1 MTMYNRHYTGKIE
14 LAVLDT
20 AGTFCDGPG
29 DLRERWPLDDLRGCK
44 APVVPFYEALKEFG
58 MECDWATIRKPMGN
72 FKPTHLRML
81 LNQPEVAEQFR
92 AKHGRDWDENDFEA
106 ILATFRPLMS
116 KYIVDDDL
124 ARPIDGALEAISK
137 LREAGILVG
146 CDTGYYQ
153 EDSLALNQV
162 LEENFGMKFDV
173 VTNAEKVPGRPS
185 PFMVYDCML
194 QAYQLTQKVIPIEA
208 VVKIDDTAAGMKCG
222 NNAGCWT
229 IGLYASGSNTYDE
242 LAASKPDFLV
252 PSVAYVP
259 EIIFG
264 QIEPRLRRGE
274 RPGQGL
280 IETIG

>member
-1 MTMYNRHYTGKIE
+1 MYTRRYTGKIK

-20 AGTFCDGPG
+20 AGTFCDGPQ
-29 DLRERWPLDDLRGCK
+29 DLRQRWPEDDLRGCK
-44 APVVPFYEALKEFG
+44 APVVPFYEVLRNHNIIV
-58 MECDWATIRKPMGN
+58 DWATIRKPMGN

-81 LNQPEVAEQFR
+81 LELPEVEEQFVR
-92 AKHGRDWDENDFEA
+92 EFGHKYTEEDFQLLLSE
-106 ILATFRPLMS
+106 FRPLMT

-124 ARPIDGALEAISK
+124 SKPIDGAPEAIRK

-146 CDTGYYQ
+146 CDTGYYA
-153 EDSLALNQV
+153 EDSAKLNKK
-162 LEENFGMKFDV
+162 LEEKYGMHFDV
-173 VTNAEKVPGRPS
+173 TTNSEIVPGRPT

-194 QAYQLTQKVIPIEA
+194 KTNTVNIES
-208 VVKIDDTAAGMKCG
+208 VVKIDDTAAGMICG

-229 IGLYASGSNTYDE
+229 IGLYASGSNDYDK

-252 PSVAYVP
+252 PSVEYVP

-274 RPGQGL
+274 RPGQGIL
-280 IETIG
+280 EVI

>member
-1 MTMYNRHYTGKIE
+1 MYTRRYTGKIK

-20 AGTFCDGPG
+20 AGTFCDGPQ
-29 DLRERWPLDDLRGCK
+29 DLRQRWPEDDLRGCK
-44 APVVPFYEALKEFG
+44 APVVPFYEVLRNHNIIV
-58 MECDWATIRKPMGN
+58 DWATIRKPMGN

-81 LNQPEVAEQFR
+81 LELPEVEEQFVR
-92 AKHGRDWDENDFEA
+92 EFGHKYTEEDFQLLLSE
-106 ILATFRPLMS
+106 FRPLMT

-124 ARPIDGALEAISK
+124 SKPIDGAPEVIRK

-146 CDTGYYQ
+146 CDTGYYA
-153 EDSLALNQV
+153 EDSAKLNKK
-162 LEENFGMKFDV
+162 LEEKYGMHFDV
-173 VTNAEKVPGRPS
+173 TTNSEIVPGRPT

-194 QAYQLTQKVIPIEA
+194 KTNTVNIES
-208 VVKIDDTAAGMKCG
+208 VVKIDDTAAGMICG

-229 IGLYASGSNTYDE
+229 IGLYASGSNDYDK

-252 PSVAYVP
+252 PSVEYVP

-274 RPGQGL
+274 RPGQGIL
-280 IETIG
+280 EVI